1 MVLARIRRNS
11 TSALVHNSNIETY
24 YGESTFFGGAFTNI
38 SIMALIV
45 RRLTEMRNVHYDEND
60 E

>member
-1 MVLARIRRNS
+1 MVLVKTRRNS
-11 TSALVHNSNIETY
+11 TLVLVHNSNIEIY
-24 YGESTFFGGAFTNI
+24 YGESTFLRGAFTNI

-45 RRLTEMRNVHYDEND
+45 RRLTEMRNVNYDEND

>member
-1 MVLARIRRNS
+1 MVKAPS
-11 TSALVHNSNIETY
+11 IE
-24 YGESTFFGGAFTNI
+24 GAFTNI
-38 SIMALIV
+38 SIMVLIV

>member
-11 TSALVHNSNIETY
+11 TSASVHNSNIETY
-24 YGESTFFGGAFTNI
+24 YGESTIEGAFTNI